1 MHMALPQRREGMKAI
16 HELFLSPDASILTAL
31 RIIDQGAVQ
40 IALIVDSERKLMG
53 TVTDG
58 DIRRALLRGVSLEAP
73 VSEIMNRQPR
83 TAKHDM
89 DKEAILSVMQYLN
102 LRQFPVLDAEGRVVR
117 LELLDDLL
125 YHRKFDNW
133 IVLMAGGLG
142 SRLGELTKDTPKPL
156 LKVGTKPILEV
167 ILENFISHGF
177 HRFYISVNYKAEMIR
192 DYFGDGSRWGVEIR
206 YLHEQKRLGTAGA
219 LSLLPDNPDLPVL
232 VMNGDLLT
240 KVNFRQLIDFHNET
254 NAKATMCVREFEL
267 QVPYGVVQI
276 ANHRLRAIEEKPVQ
290 RFFVNGGIYVL
301 SPDMLRFIPED
312 SFYDMPALFDEI
324 IARGENASV
333 FPIREYWIDIG
344 RTDDFERANVEVYNE
359 GFL

>member
-1 MHMALPQRREGMKAI
+1 
-16 HELFLSPDASILTAL
+16 
-31 RIIDQGAVQ
+31 
-40 IALIVDSERKLMG
+40 
-53 TVTDG
+53 
-58 DIRRALLRGVSLEAP
+58 
-73 VSEIMNRQPR
+73 
-83 TAKHDM
+83 
-89 DKEAILSVMQYLN
+89 
-102 LRQFPVLDAEGRVVR
+102 
-117 LELLDDLL
+117 
-125 YHRKFDNW
+125 
-133 IVLMAGGLG
+133 LMAGGLG

-206 YLHEQKRLGTAGA
+206 YLHEHKRLGTAGA
-219 LSLLPDNPDLPVL
+219 LSLLPDNPTLPVL

-254 NAKATMCVREFEL
+254 NSKATMCVREFEL

-301 SPDMLRFIPED
+301 SPDMLQFIPED
-312 SFYDMPALFDEI
+312 SFYDMPTLFDEI
-324 IARGENASV
+324 IARGEETSV

-344 RTDDFERANVEVYNE
+344 RADDFERANDEVYKE